1 KFDHHHVGNR
11 IDDQQLTAQPNTRK
25 SPAGGVRQP
34 PETAVGSTAMAG
46 PGCRCGESHIAL
58 ALRACGAVGANV
70 VHPAFWDDLLAVVAS
85 ALRHHLAKTPEV
97 SQRRVEAGR

>member
-1 KFDHHHVGNR
+1 M
-11 IDDQQLTAQPNTRK
+11 P
-25 SPAGGVRQP
+25 
-34 PETAVGSTAMAG
+34 G
-46 PGCRCGESHIAL
+46 PRCRCGESHIAF

-97 SQRRVEAGR
+97 SQRRVEAGRGVGLLMMIEQDVGILFRSQF